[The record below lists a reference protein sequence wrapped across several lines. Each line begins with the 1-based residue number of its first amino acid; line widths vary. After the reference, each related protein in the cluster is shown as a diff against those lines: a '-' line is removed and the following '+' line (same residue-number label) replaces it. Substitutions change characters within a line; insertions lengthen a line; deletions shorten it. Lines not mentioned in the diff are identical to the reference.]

1 MDEVLLVLL
10 LFEYREYGDVV
21 RFAVDEREEEYGDVV
36 LLLFLD
42 VRDVVDLLLLLLD
55 WDDEEEV
62 VASV

>member
-21 RFAVDEREEEYGDVV
+21 RFVVDEREEEYGDVV

-42 VRDVVDLLLLLLD
+42 VRDVVDLLLLLLLD
-55 WDDEEEV
+55 GTSREE
-62 VASV
+62 

>member
-1 MDEVLLVLL
+1 MDEDLLVVL

-21 RFAVDEREEEYGDVV
+21 RFVVDEREEEYGDVV

-55 WDDEEEV
+55 GTSREE
-62 VASV
+62 